1 MTKNLNVIYGTETS
15 QGSAIFRPNGQ
26 VPPVKFSPL
35 TPTGPFGSTLPK
47 DRKMQF
53 SWPKLLIIPETH

>member
-1 MTKNLNVIYGTETS
+1 MLCLGMIVWVIKVVLLD
-15 QGSAIFRPNGQ
+15 QGWFFINCEAL
-26 VPPVKFSPL
+26 L